1 LDQNQINSILSL
13 VGIAAKAGKVS
24 SGEFSTETAIKKGK
38 ACLVIVS
45 EDASDNTKKKFTN
58 SCAYY
63 DVPIVLLA
71 DKETLGHAIGKQQR
85 ASAAILDTGLGQAIL
100 KKYNGGN

>member
-1 LDQNQINSILSL
+1 LNQNSILSL
-13 VGIAAKAGKVS
+13 VGIAAKAGKVA